1 MKLVKRLISK
11 LWLDRGVQARW
22 WGEESK
28 ERKRAEGLSESRVGV
43 RQGRGLGLL
52 SSGLHMAQGLVKV
65 PQWQSAKNQRVP
77 LESPEKGL
85 P

>member
-11 LWLDRGVQARW
+11 LWMNRGVQARW

-28 ERKRAEGLSESRVGV
+28 ERKRAEGLSEEPCRGETGEGLGIAQLWAAHGTRVGH
-43 RQGRGLGLL
+43 G
-52 SSGLHMAQGLVKV
+52 
-65 PQWQSAKNQRVP
+65 PP
-77 LESPEKGL
+77 LAGCQKSTRPIGK